1 MLPSDGLPH
10 PIHHS
15 DHLKAHNTLITG
27 KAFWEHSQAARDI
40 HQLLNENIL
49 FSQQPIY
56 ETQLQ
61 GFKYDTQ
68 AH

>member
-1 MLPSDGLPH
+1 MLPSDGLHH

-15 DHLKAHNTLITG
+15 GHLKAHSILITG
-27 KAFWEHSQAARDI
+27 KAFWEYSQAARDI
-40 HQLLNENIL
+40 HQLLNGNIL

-61 GFKYDTQ
+61 GFKYDTR